1 MKFEKLLLAC
11 CVAILSVG
19 GLCFTFQ
26 RITYSDRDDALK
38 IFKNSC
44 ASHKSSGKWTE
55 KRTVLIYSCRG
66 LDNTNDGFY
75 VPTAGRDGQSIVDY
89 MTSPKMDGGGCYVV
103 GADWAISLVAMDFTV
118 NDKWSNSLV
127 AAQNYSSLTGGKI
140 VSVGNDKCRLGSRNS

>member
-26 RITYSDRDDALK
+26 RITYSDRDNALK

-44 ASHKSSGKWTE
+44 TNDKSSEKWTG
-55 KRTVLIYSCRG
+55 KRTVVIYSCKG

-75 VPTAGRDGQSIVDY
+75 VPTAGGDGQSIVDDF
-89 MTSPKMDGGGCYVV
+89 TSPMDGGGCFVV
-103 GADWAISLVAMDFTV
+103 GADWAMSLGAMDFTV

-140 VSVGNDKCRLGSRNS
+140 VSVGRNKCRLGSGI